1 MNRLLRFPILSAV
14 LAAAWIALAGGFS
27 VQHVL
32 LAAILAITIPLV
44 AAPFIDHLPKVT
56 SVRAVLRLVVRVTWD
71 IVLANV
77 AVARLVLGP
86 RDRLRPAF
94 VEVPL
99 ALTHPQSIALL
110 ASIVTMTPGTVSAEL
125 VHDGRTLVVH
135 ALDCED
141 AGKLV
146 TDIKQRYEKPLLE
159 IFQC

>member
-1 MNRLLRFPILSAV
+1 VKRLLRFPVLSAV

-32 LAAILAITIPLV
+32 LAVILAIAIPLV
-44 AAPFIDHLPKVT
+44 AAPFLDHLPGVA
-56 SVRAVLRLVVRVTWD
+56 SVRAALRLVLTVTWD
-71 IVLANV
+71 IVLANI

-86 RDRLRPAF
+86 ANRLRPVF

-125 VHDGRTLVVH
+125 AHDGRTLVVH
-135 ALDCED
+135 ALDCDD
-141 AGKLV
+141 AGKLIL
-146 TDIKQRYEKPLLE
+146 DIKQRYEQPLLE